1 MAPVLGVELWV
12 VVVGW
17 MLAGGSP
24 GPATLAISSTAMGQ
38 GRRAGLALAFGVLI
52 GSALLGCA
60 AALGMAAVMMA
71 NVWVFEVIRY
81 VGAAYLLW
89 LAIKSLRAAWYGRA
103 ISAKVGGS
111 GRSFLRGLAL
121 HLTNP
126 KAILAWGAIYAIAL
140 PAGASGADVWALF
153 AILIAAS
160 TVVFLGY
167 AVMFSSPRIARAYGR
182 AARVFDAG
190 FGLLFG
196 AASIRVL
203 TARIVPG

>member
-1 MAPVLGVELWV
+1 
-12 VVVGW
+12 
-17 MLAGGSP
+17 
-24 GPATLAISSTAMGQ
+24 
-38 GRRAGLALAFGVLI
+38 
-52 GSALLGCA
+52 
-60 AALGMAAVMMA
+60 VMMA
-71 NVWVFEVIRY
+71 NVWVFELFRY

-89 LAIKSLRAAWYGRA
+89 LAIKSLRAACYGRPVTTKA
-103 ISAKVGGS
+103 EGGR
-111 GRSFLRGLAL
+111 RSFLRGLTI

-140 PAGASGADVWALF
+140 PSGASGADIWALF
-153 AILIAAS
+153 GTLIVAS
-160 TVVFLGY
+160 AFVFLGY
-167 AVMFSSPRIARAYGR
+167 AVLFSAPRIAQAYAR

>member
-1 MAPVLGVELWV
+1 MARDLGVEIWV
-12 VVVGW
+12 VLVGW

-38 GRRAGLALAFGVLI
+38 GRRAGLAVAFGILV
-52 GSALLGCA
+52 GSAVLGCA

-103 ISAKVGGS
+103 VSLQAAGQ
-111 GRSFLRGLAL
+111 GRSFLRGLAI

-126 KAILAWGAIYAIAL
+126 KAILAWGAIFAIAL
-140 PAGASGADVWALF
+140 PPGASHADIWALYGTL
-153 AILIAAS
+153 ILAS
-160 TVVFLGY
+160 AVVFLGY
-167 AVMFSSPRIARAYGR
+167 AVLFSAPRIARAYGR

>member
-1 MAPVLGVELWV
+1 MGVELWIIL
-12 VVVGW
+12 VGW

-38 GRRAGLALAFGVLI
+38 GRRAGLALAFGILV
-52 GSALLGCA
+52 GSAALGCA
-60 AALGMAAVMMA
+60 AALGMSALMMA

-89 LAIKSLRAAWYGRA
+89 LAIKSLRAAWYGRSV
-103 ISAKVGGS
+103 SARAVGS
-111 GRSFLRGLAL
+111 GRNFLRGLAI

-140 PAGASGADVWALF
+140 PSGASGADIWALF
-153 AILIAAS
+153 GVLIACSAI
-160 TVVFLGY
+160 VFLGY
-167 AVMFSSPRIARAYGR
+167 AVLFSAPRIARGYAR

>member
-1 MAPVLGVELWV
+1 MARALGVELWV

-24 GPATLAISSTAMGQ
+24 GPATLAITSTAMGQ
-38 GRRAGLALAFGVLI
+38 GRRAGLALASGVLV
-52 GSALLGCA
+52 GSAMLGSA

-89 LAIKSLRAAWYGRA
+89 LAIKSLRAAWYGRVVSIRA
-103 ISAKVGGS
+103 SGS
-111 GRSFLRGLAL
+111 GRSLLRGLGI

-126 KAILAWGAIYAIAL
+126 KAILSWGAIFSIAL
-140 PAGASGADVWALF
+140 PMGASGADIWALF
-153 AILIAAS
+153 GILIAAS

-167 AVMFSSPRIARAYGR
+167 AVLFSAPRIARAYGR

-190 FGLLFG
+190 FGVLFG
-196 AASIRVL
+196 AAAIRVL

>member
-1 MAPVLGVELWV
+1 MTVDLWV
-12 VVVGW
+12 VLLGW

-24 GPATLAISSTAMGQ
+24 GPATLAISSAAMGQ
-38 GRRAGLALAFGVLI
+38 GRRAGLALAFGVLV
-52 GSALLGCA
+52 GSGLLGCA
-60 AALGMAAVMMA
+60 AALGMSAVMLA

-89 LAIKSLRAAWYGRA
+89 LAIKSLRAAWYGRRLTA
-103 ISAKVGGS
+103 QSGGS

-140 PAGASGADVWALF
+140 APGAASADVWALF
-153 AILIAAS
+153 GALIAAS
-160 TVVFLGY
+160 SVVFLGY
-167 AVMFSSPRIARAYGR
+167 AILFSAPRIGRAYGR

-190 FGLLFG
+190 IGLLFG
-196 AASIRVL
+196 AASIKVL

>member
-1 MAPVLGVELWV
+1 
-12 VVVGW
+12 

-38 GRRAGLALAFGVLI
+38 GRRAGLALSFGVLV
-52 GSALLGCA
+52 GSAMLGCA
-60 AALGMAAVMMA
+60 AALGMSAVMMA
-71 NVWVFEVIRY
+71 NAWVFEIIRY
-81 VGAAYLLW
+81 LGAAYLLW
-89 LAIKSLRAAWYGRA
+89 LAVKSLRAAWFGRTV
-103 ISAKVGGS
+103 SAKAGS
-111 GRSFLRGLAL
+111 GRRSFLKGLAI

-153 AILIAAS
+153 GTLIVAS
-160 TVVFLGY
+160 AVVFLGY
-167 AVMFSSPRIARAYGR
+167 AVLFSSPQIARAYGR

-203 TARIVPG
+203 TARIVPV

>member
-1 MAPVLGVELWV
+1 LGVELWV

-38 GRRAGLALAFGVLI
+38 GRRAGLALATGVLV
-52 GSALLGCA
+52 GSAMLGCA
-60 AALGMAAVMMA
+60 AALGMSAVMMA
-71 NVWVFEVIRY
+71 NVWLFEVIRY

-89 LAIKSLRAAWYGRA
+89 LAIKSLRAAWYGRTV
-103 ISAKVGGS
+103 SATAGGS

-140 PAGASGADVWALF
+140 PAGASGADVPRNLRHPD
-153 AILIAAS
+153 
-160 TVVFLGY
+160 
-167 AVMFSSPRIARAYGR
+167 FS
-182 AARVFDAG
+182 
-190 FGLLFG
+190 
-196 AASIRVL
+196 
-203 TARIVPG
+203 VPGSIIATSLSCRPIYSIDSGNHLLAPVPIGRQFCDKSH

>member
-1 MAPVLGVELWV
+1 MGVELWV
-12 VVVGW
+12 VLVGW

-38 GRRAGLALAFGVLI
+38 GRRAGLAIASGIWV
-52 GSALLGCA
+52 GSAILGCA
-60 AALGMAAVMMA
+60 AALGMSALMMA
-71 NVWVFEVIRY
+71 NAWVFEVIRY

-89 LAIKSLRAAWYGRA
+89 LAIKSLRAAWNGRTLTTR
-103 ISAKVGGS
+103 SGGD
-111 GRSFLRGLAL
+111 RRDFLRGLAL

-126 KAILAWGAIYAIAL
+126 KAILAWGAIFAIAL
-140 PAGASGADVWALF
+140 PSGAASADVWALY
-153 AILIAAS
+153 AMLITAS
-160 TVVFLGY
+160 AVVFLGY
-167 AVMFSSPRIARAYGR
+167 AVLFSAPRIARAYSH